1 MKIEKRNNI
10 DLLLPFKIAVSSENW
25 YKIQHILFSKGYEWR
40 DSGKVLL
47 NSYLKY
53 IFIDENK
60 KITLTF
66 IEEDFN
72 KHENKLLKEEDVIC
86 E

>member
-1 MKIEKRNNI
+1 MI
-10 DLLLPFKIAVSSENW
+10 V
-25 YKIQHILFSKGYEWR
+25 
-40 DSGKVLL
+40 KVMCH
-47 NSYLKY
+47 

>member
-1 MKIEKRNNI
+1 MKIVKRNNI

-40 DSGKVLL
+40 DSGKVLFDL
-47 NSYLKY
+47 YLKY

-72 KHENKLLKEEDVIC
+72 KHEKKLLKEEDVIC

>member
-1 MKIEKRNNI
+1 MKIKKRNNI
-10 DLLLPFKIAVSSENW
+10 DLLLPFKINVSSENW

-66 IEEDFN
+66 IAEDFN